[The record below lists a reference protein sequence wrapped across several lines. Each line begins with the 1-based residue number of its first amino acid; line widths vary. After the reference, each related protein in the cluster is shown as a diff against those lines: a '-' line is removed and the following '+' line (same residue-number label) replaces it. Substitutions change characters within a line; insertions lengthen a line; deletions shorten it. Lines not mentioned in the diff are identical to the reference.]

1 MFEGDIMFTE
11 EQEAVISSKHNRI
24 VCLAC
29 AGSGKTTVL
38 IERVNRLIS
47 EGISHNHILILTFT
61 NAAAHEM
68 KQRYCVKYGSRC
80 IPMFCTF
87 HSFCYQLILNDANIR
102 KYLKYSSIPQIAD
115 ESNIKQLETTAK
127 LQTNCKLSKAKLTGQ
142 TPLKPNEKFIYNVYA
157 HKLDILYH
165 QHNLITFDMLLESI
179 SKLFLQDHPLIQKYK
194 SQYQHILVDEFQDTS
209 YDQWD
214 FVKSF
219 TDADIF
225 VCGDIAQNI
234 YSFRGTTSKIIKQ
247 LVSNDSW
254 LTLKLSTNFR
264 STNQICEFANNIFK
278 NSDIA
283 IDMHGICTGD
293 PVKRDT
299 MEYIPY
305 MQMIDTNKL
314 NDIVE
319 LLSNLKGTS
328 AILCRTN
335 KEVESIYDYLADLG
349 ISLSSTTAYK
359 DYCKLL
365 KAVYNNDYLA
375 EWLSSL
381 LPIDLYENYLRLC
394 TLSTDKSKLELL
406 YNMNISKEIYRYL
419 ELVIQIRK
427 IMKNTEDTN
436 TLKFQNLLRLLEI
449 PVEMYESLI
458 VDNTISAKDVIDVC
472 IRYIESLDIS
482 TLYVGTVH
490 SVKGLEFDNVF
501 VIGAYG
507 PTWDIDKDDN
517 RNLFY
522 VACTRAKDVLYVY
535 RGVS

>member
-1 MFEGDIMFTE
+1 
-11 EQEAVISSKHNRI
+11 
-24 VCLAC
+24 
-29 AGSGKTTVL
+29 
-38 IERVNRLIS
+38 
-47 EGISHNHILILTFT
+47 
-61 NAAAHEM
+61 
-68 KQRYCVKYGSRC
+68 
-80 IPMFCTF
+80 
-87 HSFCYQLILNDANIR
+87 
-102 KYLKYSSIPQIAD
+102 
-115 ESNIKQLETTAK
+115 
-127 LQTNCKLSKAKLTGQ
+127 
-142 TPLKPNEKFIYNVYA
+142 
-157 HKLDILYH
+157 
-165 QHNLITFDMLLESI
+165 
-179 SKLFLQDHPLIQKYK
+179 
-194 SQYQHILVDEFQDTS
+194 
-209 YDQWD
+209 
-214 FVKSF
+214 
-219 TDADIF
+219 
-225 VCGDIAQNI
+225 
-234 YSFRGTTSKIIKQ
+234 
-247 LVSNDSW
+247 
-254 LTLKLSTNFR
+254 
-264 STNQICEFANNIFK
+264 
-278 NSDIA
+278 
-283 IDMHGICTGD
+283 
-293 PVKRDT
+293 
-299 MEYIPY
+299 
-305 MQMIDTNKL
+305 MIDTNKL

-349 ISLSSTTAYK
+349 ISLSST

-365 KAVYNNDYLA
+365 KAVYNNDYLV

-427 IMKNTEDTN
+427 IMKNIEDTN

-449 PVEMYESLI
+449 PVEMDESLI

>member
-68 KQRYCVKYGSRC
+68 KQRYCFKYGSRC

-115 ESNIKQLETTAK
+115 ESKIKQLETTAK

-349 ISLSSTTAYK
+349 ILLSSTTAYK

-381 LPIDLYENYLRLC
+381 LPINLYENYLRLC

-449 PVEMYESLI
+449 PVEMDESLI

>member
-68 KQRYCVKYGSRC
+68 KQRYCFKYGSRC

-87 HSFCYQLILNDANIR
+87 HSFCYQLILNDTNIR

-115 ESNIKQLETTAK
+115 ESKIKQLETTAK

-319 LLSNLKGTS
+319 LLTNLKGTS

-381 LPIDLYENYLRLC
+381 LPIELYEKYLRLC

-406 YNMNISKEIYRYL
+406 YNMDISKEIYRYL

-449 PVEMYESLI
+449 PVEMDESLI
-458 VDNTISAKDVIDVC
+458 VDNTISAKDVLDVC

>member
-1 MFEGDIMFTE
+1 MFTE

-68 KQRYCVKYGSRC
+68 KQRYCFKYGSRC

-87 HSFCYQLILNDANIR
+87 HRFCYQLILNDANIR

-115 ESNIKQLETTAK
+115 ESKIKQLETTAK

-427 IMKNTEDTN
+427 IMKNIEDTN

-449 PVEMYESLI
+449 PVEMDESLI

>member
-1 MFEGDIMFTE
+1 MFTE

-68 KQRYCVKYGSRC
+68 KQRYCFKYGSRC

-115 ESNIKQLETTAK
+115 ESKIKQLETTAK

-349 ISLSSTTAYK
+349 ISLSTTAYK

-449 PVEMYESLI
+449 PVEMDESLI

>member
-68 KQRYCVKYGSRC
+68 KQRYCFKYGSRC

-115 ESNIKQLETTAK
+115 ESKIKQLETTAK

-319 LLSNLKGTS
+319 LLTNLKGTS

-375 EWLSSL
+375 KWLSSL
-381 LPIDLYENYLRLC
+381 LPIELYENYLRLC

-406 YNMNISKEIYRYL
+406 YNMDISKEIYRYL

-449 PVEMYESLI
+449 PVEMDESLI
-458 VDNTISAKDVIDVC
+458 VDNTISAKDVLDVC